1 MVISLLPA
9 LMPDVVTLIV
19 FALDV
24 PAPAA
29 APFVGVMVKPSLS
42 ILVLALPVP
51 PFASLNSTLV
61 RSFSSFFSE

>member
-9 LMPDVVTLIV
+9 LMPDVVTLI
-19 FALDV
+19 ALGVVV
-24 PAPAA
+24 PVA

-42 ILVLALPVP
+42 ILVLALSVL

-61 RSFSSFFSE
+61 RFFSSFFSE